1 MGSGKAPTASRTG
14 TLLAVPMAL
23 VGHEIRAILARKAS
37 ASELGWQ
44 PTTERPIASDRSK
57 TPGARVRHVAQSMH
71 EESTK
76 KSPGA
81 FSGSRSDNRAMIVV
95 STWAAA
101 PGLSRARA
109 LTARPGEFPGARGHR
124 SVVGRRL
131 RR

>member
-23 VGHEIRAILARKAS
+23 VGHETRAIFARKAS

-44 PTTERPIASDRSK
+44 PTTERPIASDRAK
-57 TPGARVRHVAQSMH
+57 TRGARVRHVAQSMQ

-81 FSGSRSDNRAMIVV
+81 FSGSRSDSRAMIVV
-95 STWAAA
+95 ST
-101 PGLSRARA
+101 RASGPHA
-109 LTARPGEFPGARGHR
+109 
-124 SVVGRRL
+124 GRRPS
-131 RR
+131 